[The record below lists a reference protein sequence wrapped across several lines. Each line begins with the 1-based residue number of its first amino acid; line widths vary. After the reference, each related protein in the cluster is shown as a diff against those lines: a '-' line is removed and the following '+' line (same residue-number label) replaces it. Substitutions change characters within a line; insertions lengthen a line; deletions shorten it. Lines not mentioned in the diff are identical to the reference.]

1 MFRLQEIDWM
11 GDDEAPPLAE
21 PDSNDEMPGG
31 SERNQEPAGT
41 TPKASPTV
49 PPGMAVTPSNERLGV
64 APFVAPSLPAPEAK
78 AAAKQKSKK
87 KRVKK
92 TGVKVKK

>member
-1 MFRLQEIDWM
+1 
-11 GDDEAPPLAE
+11 
-21 PDSNDEMPGG
+21 
-31 SERNQEPAGT
+31 
-41 TPKASPTV
+41 
-49 PPGMAVTPSNERLGV
+49 MAVTPSNERLGV

>member
-41 TPKASPTV
+41 TP
-49 PPGMAVTPSNERLGV
+49 RL
-64 APFVAPSLPAPEAK
+64 PQQCLLEWL
-78 AAAKQKSKK
+78 
-87 KRVKK
+87 
-92 TGVKVKK
+92 

>member
-1 MFRLQEIDWM
+1 M

-31 SERNQEPAGT
+31 SEEPAGT

>member
-1 MFRLQEIDWM
+1 M

-64 APFVAPSLPAPEAK
+64 APFVAPSPPAQEAK
-78 AAAKQKSKK
+78 AAAKLKK